1 MGGQRHASDVLP
13 SGKARGWLS
22 LGASLEG
29 YVIYPPGFETQT
41 IQSVATTVTL
51 SQPPDRRVD

>member
-1 MGGQRHASDVLP
+1 MGGQRHASGVLP

-29 YVIYPPGFETQT
+29 YGFHPPGFEPQT
-41 IQSVATTVTL
+41 IQSVTITITL
-51 SQPPDRRVD
+51 SQPPDRRVE